1 MVTLFLVWFW
11 VVLGAYRHP
20 FLYISVREISFAIY
34 VRAISIPDSQNDLPC
49 WEKQLDDG
57 WAAEKKD
64 NEEQNVSSLDFDGLK
79 KSFE

>member
-1 MVTLFLVWFW
+1 MSV
-11 VVLGAYRHP
+11 P
-20 FLYISVREISFAIY
+20 FLFP
-34 VRAISIPDSQNDLPC
+34 IPKTDFPC

-64 NEEQNVSSLDFDGLK
+64 NGEQNVSSLDFDGLK